1 MNYLKW
7 AFIFIEILVNP
18 LNVSVDLQ
26 YPTSYF
32 AAFVSN
38 EQWNSINH
46 PVSLQAVITLPYPS
60 SYIQEFQGFYCADF
74 LLFSAVFDSVDL

>member
-1 MNYLKW
+1 MDYLKW
-7 AFIFIEILVNP
+7 AFIFIGILVN
-18 LNVSVDLQ
+18 LLTVSVDLQ

>member
-60 SYIQEFQGFYCADF
+60 SYIQEFQGFYYADF
-74 LLFSAVFDSVDL
+74 LLFFAVFDSVDL